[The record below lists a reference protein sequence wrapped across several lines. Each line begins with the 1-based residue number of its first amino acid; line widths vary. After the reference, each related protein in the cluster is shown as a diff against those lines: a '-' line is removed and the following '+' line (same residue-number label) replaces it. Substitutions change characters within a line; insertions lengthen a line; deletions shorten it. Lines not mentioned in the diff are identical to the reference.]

1 MHNYTA
7 SHYLNRFGW
16 ILWIVSYLK
25 SSSED
30 IQVFLL
36 IFLCLGQVGKESTL
50 Y

>member
-1 MHNYTA
+1 M
-7 SHYLNRFGW
+7 FGW
-16 ILWIVSYLK
+16 ILQIVSFLK

-36 IFLCLGQVGKESTL
+36 VLCLGQIIEESTL